1 MAERSV
7 PSVKPTLGLMGA
19 SMNAMALI
27 APGAFLWITYQL
39 QAAATAPS
47 GASVAA
53 DIWPGIL
60 MALVVALLTALSYAQ
75 LAKIYPQAG
84 FASVT
89 YFAEKAFLDNSSKE
103 KRWAAPSSMARMA
116 KLATGWA
123 AHLFYWVYPGVMV
136 AMMATLIGFIYT
148 QFTGKNLSVPMLVMI
163 GTVFAFVTGYVA
175 YRGVTGSTMTNIW
188 INIIQW
194 VTLVI
199 FSGLAIWY
207 RVANPQHAAAWSFTG
222 AWDIVK
228 FHSFSGVLVQS
239 TLAIL
244 ILVGF
249 ESCTSLAAE
258 TKKPEKNIPKA
269 IIIALIV
276 QGLIAYLLEYFATG
290 TMISDKL
297 IGTTGTGATASTIT
311 GMTAAAAS
319 SAPIGDLTKLI
330 GNSLIPGLGFGL
342 MITMAITVAIAII
355 GTTLSCMNT
364 AVRISNG
371 MAEAR
376 EVPEFLSFMSGFSTP
391 HTAIWA
397 LVVVSSVIAAVGVQ
411 SVVGLT
417 GITLASNFGTFV
429 LYGLT
434 CVWTIVA
441 FKKREDY
448 NALKHLVIPGL
459 GVIVNVIMLVAII
472 YLYVIGNADSKSEA
486 KICFYIAG
494 GWALLSFV
502 YVVITSVQKTYGIKM
517 ISAMIRPEK
526 VNILVEVL
534 KDEDLLLGMTVTK
547 IKGIGRQKGNVEAD
561 AEPIN
566 ERISFITK
574 VRVDI
579 AVNDWEV
586 PKVMEIMRE
595 VLNTGQLGDGKI
607 FVLDAKEAMR
617 VRTGEKGV
625 YAVA

>member
-1 MAERSV
+1 
-7 PSVKPTLGLMGA
+7 MGA

-47 GASVAA
+47 GASVAS
-53 DIWPGIL
+53 DIWMGIVV
-60 MALVVALLTALSYAQ
+60 ALVVALLTALSYAQ

-84 FASVT
+84 FASVA
-89 YFAEKAFLDNSSKE
+89 YFAEKAFLDNAPKE
-103 KRWAAPSSMARMA
+103 KRWAGPTSWARIA
-116 KLATGWA
+116 KLVTGWA

-148 QFTGKNLSVPMLVMI
+148 AFTGKALSVPVLVVI
-163 GTVFAFVTGYVA
+163 GTVFAFVTGYIA

-199 FSGLAIWY
+199 FSVAAIWY
-207 RVANPQHAAAWSFTG
+207 RVANPGHAATWSFSG
-222 AWDIVK
+222 AFDIIK

-258 TKKPEKNIPKA
+258 TKEPEKNIPKA
-269 IIIALIV
+269 IIIALVV
-276 QGLIAYLLEYFATG
+276 QGLIAYLLEYFAAG
-290 TMISDKL
+290 AMISEKL
-297 IGTTGTGATASTIT
+297 VGTTGTGATAATVT
-311 GMTAAAAS
+311 GMAAAAAS
-319 SAPIGDLTKLI
+319 AAPIGDLTKLI
-330 GNSLIPGLGFGL
+330 GDSLIPGLGFGL

-397 LVVVSSVIAAVGVQ
+397 LVVVSCVIAAVGVQ

-417 GITLASNFGTFV
+417 GITLASNFGTFI

-441 FKKREDY
+441 FKNRKDFSI
-448 NALKHLVIPGL
+448 LKHAIIPGL
-459 GVIVNVIMLVAII
+459 GVIVNLIMLVAII
-472 YLYVIGNADSKSEA
+472 YLYAIGNADSVAEA

-502 YVVITSVQKTYGIKM
+502 YIVVTSVQKTYGLKM

-534 KDEDLLLGMTVTK
+534 KDEELLLGMTITK
-547 IKGIGRQKGNVEAD
+547 VKGIGRQKGNVDKD

-566 ERISFITK
+566 DRISFIPK
-574 VRVDI
+574 VRVDMM
-579 AVNDWEV
+579 VNDWDV

-625 YAVA
+625 YAV

>member
-39 QAAATAPS
+39 QAAATSPS

-60 MALVVALLTALSYAQ
+60 VALVVALLTALSYAQ
-75 LAKIYPQAG
+75 LAKIYPHAG

-89 YFAEKAFLDNSSKE
+89 YFAEKAFLDNSKKE
-103 KRWAAPSSMARMA
+103 KRWAGPSSIARIA
-116 KLATGWA
+116 KLLTGWS

-136 AMMATLIGFIYT
+136 AMMAILIGFIYN
-148 QFTGKNLSVPMLVMI
+148 QFTGKTLSNPVLVTI
-163 GTVFAFVTGYVA
+163 GTVFAFVTGYIA
-175 YRGVTGSTMTNIW
+175 YRGVTGSTLTNIW

-199 FSGLAIWY
+199 FSALAIWY
-207 RVANPQHAAAWSFTG
+207 RVHNPQHVATWAFSGGF
-222 AWDIVK
+222 DIIK

-258 TKKPEKNIPKA
+258 TKQPEKNIPKA

-276 QGLIAYLLEYFATG
+276 QGLVAYLLEYFAAG
-290 TMISDKL
+290 SMIGDKL
-297 IGTTGTGATASTIT
+297 TGTTGTGATAATVT
-311 GMTAAAAS
+311 AMAAASAS
-319 SAPIGDLTKLI
+319 SAPIGDLSKLI
-330 GNSLIPGLGFGL
+330 GNSLIPGLGFGV
-342 MITMAITVAIAII
+342 MITMALTVAIAII

-441 FKKREDY
+441 FKNRKDFSF
-448 NALKHLVIPGL
+448 LKHGLIPGL
-459 GVIVNVIMLVAII
+459 GVIVNVIMLIAII
-472 YLYVIGNADSKSEA
+472 YLYAIGNADSKNEA

-502 YVVITSVQKTYGIKM
+502 YVIITSVQKTYGIKM

-526 VNILVEVL
+526 VGILVEVL

-547 IKGIGRQKGNVEAD
+547 VKGIGRQKGHVEED
-561 AEPIN
+561 SEPIN
-566 ERISFITK
+566 ERISFIPK
-574 VRVDI
+574 VRVDMM
-579 AVNDWEV
+579 VNDWEV

-607 FVLDAKEAMR
+607 FVLNAKEAMR
-617 VRTGEKGV
+617 IRTGEKGV

>member
-7 PSVKPTLGLMGA
+7 PSIKPTLGLLGA

-27 APGAFLWITYQL
+27 APGAFLWITYQM

-60 MALVVALLTALSYAQ
+60 LALVIAFLTALSYSQ

-84 FASVT
+84 FASCT
-89 YFAEKAFLDNSSKE
+89 YFAEKAFLDNHPRDT
-103 KRWAAPSSMARMA
+103 RWAAPTSMARIA
-116 KLATGWA
+116 KLVTGWS

-136 AMMATLIGFIYT
+136 AMMAILIGFIYT
-148 QFTGKNLSVPMLVMI
+148 QFTGKTLSNPELVVI
-163 GTVFAFVTGYVA
+163 GTVFAFVTGYIA
-175 YRGVTGSTMTNIW
+175 YRGITGSTLTNIW
-188 INIIQW
+188 INVIQW
-194 VTLVI
+194 VALVI

-207 RVANPQHAAAWSFTG
+207 RVHNPQHAATWAFSG

-239 TLAIL
+239 TIAIL

-258 TKKPEKNIPKA
+258 TKHPEKNIPRA

-290 TMISDKL
+290 TMIGNTL
-297 IGTTGTGATASTIT
+297 TGTTGSGATAATV
-311 GMTAAAAS
+311 TAMGAAGNS

-330 GNSLIPGLGFGL
+330 GNSLVPGLGFGL
-342 MITMAITVAIAII
+342 MITMALTVAIAII

-364 AVRISNG
+364 AVRVSNG

-397 LVVVSSVIAAVGVQ
+397 LVVVSSLIGAIGVQ

-441 FKKREDY
+441 FKKRADFSV
-448 NALKHLVIPGL
+448 LKHALIPGL
-459 GVIVNVIMLVAII
+459 GVILNVVMLIAII
-472 YLYVIGNADSKSEA
+472 YLYAIGNADSKNEA

-526 VNILVEVL
+526 VGILTEVL

-547 IKGIGRQKGNVEAD
+547 VKGIGRQKGNVDEGV
-561 AEPIN
+561 EPIN
-566 ERISFITK
+566 DRISFIPK

-579 AVNDWEV
+579 VVNDWEV

-595 VLNTGQLGDGKI
+595 VLNSGQLGDGKI

-617 VRTGEKGV
+617 IRTGEKGV
-625 YAVA
+625 YAV

>member
-1 MAERSV
+1 
-7 PSVKPTLGLMGA
+7 
-19 SMNAMALI
+19 
-27 APGAFLWITYQL
+27 
-39 QAAATAPS
+39 
-47 GASVAA
+47 
-53 DIWPGIL
+53 
-60 MALVVALLTALSYAQ
+60 LV
-75 LAKIYPQAG
+75 I
-84 FASVT
+84 
-89 YFAEKAFLDNSSKE
+89 
-103 KRWAAPSSMARMA
+103 
-116 KLATGWA
+116 
-123 AHLFYWVYPGVMV
+123 
-136 AMMATLIGFIYT
+136 
-148 QFTGKNLSVPMLVMI
+148 I
-163 GTVFAFVTGYVA
+163 GTVFAFVTGYIA
-175 YRGVTGSTMTNIW
+175 YRGITGSTLTNIW
-188 INIIQW
+188 INVIQW
-194 VTLVI
+194 VALVI

-207 RVANPQHAAAWSFTG
+207 RVHNPQHAATWAFSG

-239 TLAIL
+239 TVAIL

-258 TKKPEKNIPKA
+258 TKHPEKNIPRA

-290 TMISDKL
+290 TMIGSTL
-297 IGTTGTGATASTIT
+297 TGTTGSGATAATVTS
-311 GMTAAAAS
+311 MAAAGNS

-330 GNSLIPGLGFGL
+330 GNSLVPGLGFGL
-342 MITMAITVAIAII
+342 MITMALTVAIAII

-364 AVRISNG
+364 AVRVSNG

-397 LVVVSSVIAAVGVQ
+397 LVVVSSLIGAIGVQ

-441 FKKREDY
+441 FKKRADF
-448 NALKHLVIPGL
+448 NVIKHAVIPGL
-459 GVIVNVIMLVAII
+459 GVILNVVMLIAII
-472 YLYVIGNADSKSEA
+472 YLYAIGNADSKNEA

-526 VNILVEVL
+526 VGILTEVL

-547 IKGIGRQKGNVEAD
+547 VKGIGRQKGNVDEGV
-561 AEPIN
+561 EPIN
-566 ERISFITK
+566 DRISFIPK

-579 AVNDWEV
+579 VVNDWEV

-595 VLNTGQLGDGKI
+595 VLNSGQLGDGKI

-617 VRTGEKGV
+617 IRTGEKGV
-625 YAVA
+625 YAV